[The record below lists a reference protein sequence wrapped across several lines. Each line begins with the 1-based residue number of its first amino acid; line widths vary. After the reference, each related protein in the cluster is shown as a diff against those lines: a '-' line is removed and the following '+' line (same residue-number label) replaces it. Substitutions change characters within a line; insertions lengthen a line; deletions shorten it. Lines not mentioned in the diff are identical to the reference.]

1 MAEPVKKQY
10 TVSELATLYKEQ
22 MAVEMPDS
30 SAILFEGK
38 TDEEIVYNMMGVDKG
53 NPMIIPAST
62 TPDGSQVPDN
72 IEVKKNGV
80 QKIAENASTDI
91 DPSLNSNIQP
101 DKYSRRC

>member
-53 NPMIIPAST
+53 NPMT
-62 TPDGSQVPDN
+62 FVVRTL
-72 IEVKKNGV
+72 
-80 QKIAENASTDI
+80 
-91 DPSLNSNIQP
+91 SL
-101 DKYSRRC
+101 